1 MIKDAC
7 DRKWIIIV
15 LAAVL
20 TAIVGASVQPAQAR
34 TDENWVT
41 PETISAG
48 YQHACGVKS
57 DGTLACWGN
66 NDYGQSTPPAGP
78 SPRSAQASITPAG

>member
-20 TAIVGASVQPAQAR
+20 TAIVGASVQPVQAR

-41 PETISAG
+41 PGDNQRGRGSHLWAEERRHTRLLG
-48 YQHACGVKS
+48 
-57 DGTLACWGN
+57 
-66 NDYGQSTPPAGP
+66 GQYL
-78 SPRSAQASITPAG
+78 